1 MAPRV
6 SKIICPGCRTAFDAD
21 TNYCSKCGTSLR
33 ATPAAVRERKTEP
46 AMTAVPHHVADED
59 SGPRDPLIGSV
70 VDGRYK
76 VLERVGSGGM
86 GAVYKVEHQ
95 RMGKIA
101 AMKVLHRDLAKNAE
115 VMLRFRR
122 EAEAIS
128 KLTSAHTVQTFDFG
142 TAEGA
147 MYLVMEYVRGDDLG
161 AIVRRDGPL
170 PFARVAPIFEQ
181 VCDALAEAHELGIV
195 HRDLKPE
202 NILVVHGRDGHDHAK
217 VLDFGLAKLSERQ
230 EMNEV
235 TGRGAIIGTPYYMSP
250 EQIRGEELDSRSDIY
265 SLGVVMYR
273 VLCGEPPFQ
282 AQSPVGVLTKALTDD
297 VVPPSRR
304 RPDAHI
310 APAVDAIVGKAMAKV
325 RDDRYPTV
333 EALKADIEEA
343 RAELSPVTPR
353 RPLPRPE
360 PPMSSA
366 HTRLRREDFDAYERS
381 LRRRSWLRGIVLPL
395 VLLLAAGGGVGYWR
409 WLRGQPQNLER
420 EPNDDL
426 ATATP
431 MGPDQPVRG
440 HLGVRVAPTQ
450 GDRDYFRLRTGAR
463 PGAPRLLRVTLTGI
477 PNADLLLA
485 VIDQNGKQLVV
496 ADTGG
501 LGENEIVP
509 NLGIT
514 SDPVY
519 LEVVESR
526 EGAPHPATENLSDEY
541 VLQASLS
548 APVADEEL
556 EPNDDESQANPLA
569 AGKPMH
575 GTLARTGDVDNF
587 RFTGAEGRYEVAVE
601 GAASAKVALHVGAT
615 VLKGRRGKV
624 TLKPGTIVA
633 VERVDEPVAG
643 VGRNVLHGVD
653 ERYTLT
659 VTP

>member
-46 AMTAVPHHVADED
+46 AMSAVPQTLANED
-59 SGPRDPLIGSV
+59 SGPRDPLIGRV
-70 VDGRYK
+70 IDGRYK

-86 GAVYKVEHQ
+86 GTVYKVEHQ

-142 TAEGA
+142 TADGA
-147 MYLVMEYVRGDDLG
+147 LYLVMEYVRGDDLG

-170 PFARVAPIFEQ
+170 PFARVAPVFEQ

-217 VLDFGLAKLSERQ
+217 VLDFGLAKLSER
-230 EMNEV
+230 EETKEV

-250 EQIRGEELDSRSDIY
+250 EQIRGEELDARSDIY

-310 APAVDAIVGKAMAKV
+310 PHAVDAIVARAMAKV

-333 EALKADIEEA
+333 EALKADIAEA

-353 RPLPRPE
+353 RPLPRPAE
-360 PPMSSA
+360 PTTSA

-381 LRRRSWLRGIVLPL
+381 LRRRTWLRGIVLPL
-395 VLLLAAGGGVGYWR
+395 VLLLAAGGGVAYWR
-409 WLRGQPQNLER
+409 WLRLQPQNLER
-420 EPNDDL
+420 EPNNDL

-431 MGPDQPVRG
+431 IGAGQPVRG
-440 HLGVRVAPTQ
+440 HIGVRVGPNQ
-450 GDRDYFRLRTGAR
+450 GDRDYFKLRTGAR
-463 PGAPRLLRVTLTGI
+463 PGAPKLLRVTLTGI

-485 VIDQNGKQLVV
+485 LIDQNGKQLTV
-496 ADTGG
+496 ADNGG
-501 LGENEIVP
+501 LGENETVP

-519 LEVVESR
+519 LEVVESK
-526 EGAPHPATENLSDEY
+526 EGGPHAPTENVSDEY
-541 VLQASLS
+541 VLEASVS
-548 APVADEEL
+548 APAVDEEL
-556 EPNDDESQANPLA
+556 EPNDAESEANPIA
-569 AGKPMH
+569 PGKPMH
-575 GTLARTGDVDNF
+575 GTLARAGDVDNF
-587 RFTGAEGRYEVAVE
+587 RFTGAEGRYEVGLD
-601 GAASAKVALHVGAT
+601 GAPSVKAALRAGGTVVKRKGKVAL
-615 VLKGRRGKV
+615 
-624 TLKPGTIVA
+624 KPGSIIT
-633 VERVDEPVAG
+633 VERVDEPTPG
-643 VGRNVLHGVD
+643 TGRNVLHGVD

-659 VTP
+659 VSP